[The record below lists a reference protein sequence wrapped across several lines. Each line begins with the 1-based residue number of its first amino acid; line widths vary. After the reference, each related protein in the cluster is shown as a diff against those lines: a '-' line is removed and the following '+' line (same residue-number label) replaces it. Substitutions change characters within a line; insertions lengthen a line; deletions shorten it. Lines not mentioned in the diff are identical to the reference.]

1 MSPMEKFALVRTDP
15 TTFLSHGH
23 FNRSPVPGSESKL
36 LSREFHCG
44 LGIWAS
50 WLALASLS
58 CVLGLSNEGSPMVC
72 IQSGGDIPNN
82 SHGSVFHFWHG
93 SQRGLAIAEH
103 RDCLRPLKRN
113 LIIGSV

>member
-1 MSPMEKFALVRTDP
+1 MTRTQLVSQFWT
-15 TTFLSHGH
+15 LSVWS
-23 FNRSPVPGSESKL
+23 FQSL
-36 LSREFHCG
+36 LYTS
-44 LGIWAS
+44 LLLLLIV
-50 WLALASLS
+50 ASLS

-72 IQSGGDIPNN
+72 IQSGGDTPNN

-93 SQRGLAIAEH
+93 SQRGLVIAEH